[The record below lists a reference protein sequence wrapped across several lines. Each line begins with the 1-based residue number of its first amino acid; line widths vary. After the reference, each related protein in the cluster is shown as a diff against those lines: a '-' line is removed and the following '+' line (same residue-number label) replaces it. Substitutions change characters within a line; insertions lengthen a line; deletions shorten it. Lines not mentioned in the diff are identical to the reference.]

1 MTMRKLLGASLFLTM
16 VLFVTVSISFGATN
30 RVTQLTNNS
39 EADWNPQINNNGH
52 VVWRGKDGSDYEIF
66 LYDGSTVT
74 QLTDNDYADGN
85 PQINDSGYVV
95 WIQQGKV
102 VLYDGSITTELT
114 DNSIIPHSPRINNH
128 GWVVFNGADASGP
141 YYDNANEIFLYDG
154 TSVRQ
159 ITDNDLTDVK
169 PQINDSGYVVWSG
182 SGDSYTYNEIFL
194 YDGTDITQIT
204 NNVFLDW
211 DFQINAN
218 GHVVWQ
224 GEDGSD
230 TEIFLYDGS
239 SITQL
244 TDNAGYDGQPQ
255 INDNGYVVMEGWS
268 YPGYFPDIYLYDGT
282 STTLLTD
289 NLVDEDAPQLS
300 NNGYAVWAGWDGS
313 DYEIFLYD
321 GSTVTQL
328 TDNAHKDRDPKI
340 NDNGY
345 VVWEGGGIEPDYDYE
360 IYLATPGNTPPGQDI
375 VVAPGDC
382 LGGSVGGTPVTLS
395 FEQVDVVG
403 NTTLCTSLRG
413 TSPPSGFERI
423 SPSTY
428 YEIKTA
434 ATHSGNIEVC
444 IDYGNDY
451 PDENKLKLFHQSEGQ
466 PWQNVT
472 SSQDTENNIICGTV
486 TSFSVFS
493 IFAPEDSPP
502 VGGIAE
508 PINKMQLLVPW
519 MILATLLL
527 LTIGILIFSRVRR

>member
-1 MTMRKLLGASLFLTM
+1 MRKLLGVLLVSTT
-16 VLFVTVSISFGATN
+16 VLFVTVSICFGATN
-30 RVTQLTNNS
+30 RITQLTNNAES
-39 EADWNPQINNNGH
+39 DWGPQINNNGH
-52 VVWRGKDGSDYEIF
+52 VVWEGHDGSDYEIF
-66 LYDGSTVT
+66 LYDGSTII
-74 QLTDNDYADGN
+74 QLTDNDDDDRD
-85 PQINDSGYVV
+85 PQINDNGYVV

-102 VLYDGSITTELT
+102 VLHDGSITTELT
-114 DNSIIPHSPRINNH
+114 DNSTTPHSPRINNQ
-128 GWVVFNGADASGP
+128 GYVVFHGAASDP
-141 YYDNANEIFLYDG
+141 YYDNAREIFLYDG
-154 TSVRQ
+154 TSLRQ
-159 ITDNDLTDVK
+159 LTDNDYSDIN
-169 PQINDSGYVVWSG
+169 PRINDSGYVVWSG
-182 SGDSYTYNEIFL
+182 SDSYTYDEIFL

-204 NNVFLDW
+204 NNVCPDR

-224 GEDGSD
+224 GKDGSD

-244 TDNAGYDGQPQ
+244 TDNDGSDGQPQ

-282 STTLLTD
+282 GMTQLTD
-289 NLVDEDAPQLS
+289 NLVDENAPQLS

-321 GSTVTQL
+321 GSTVIQL
-328 TDNAHKDRDPKI
+328 TDNDYADGEPQI

-345 VVWEGGGIEPDYDYE
+345 VVWHGGGVEPDYDYE
-360 IYLATPGNTPPGQDI
+360 IYLATPGNTLPGQDI
-375 VVAPGDC
+375 VVEPGDC

-403 NTTLCTSLRG
+403 NTTLCTSLQG
-413 TSPPSGFERI
+413 TPPPHGFERI

-428 YEIKTA
+428 YEINTA

-451 PDENKLKLFHQSEGQ
+451 PDENKLKLFHQGEGQ

-472 SSQDTENNIICGTV
+472 SSQDTQNNIICGTV
-486 TSFSVFS
+486 NSFSVFA
-493 IFAPEDSPP
+493 IFTPADDDGPA

-508 PINKMQLLVPW
+508 PTNKIQLLIPW
-519 MILATLLL
+519 MTVATLTI
-527 LTIGILIFSRVRR
+527 LTIGVVVFRRVRK